1 VHRHA
6 LRQGTSTVVMTAHPF
21 DGVTLM
27 LQQYNFGAGTL
38 FLVRTDITTPTPI
51 RVGTLQD
58 VSVDMSFQVKELYG
72 QYQAPVAVARGQQK
86 ITGKAKI
93 ANLNARQLND
103 AFLGQTLATGE
114 QINIVDEG
122 GPNGTPIPSSS
133 PYHIVVANG
142 SSMSSGTPGIDLG
155 VFNAGTGIQMT
166 RVSTGPTTGQY
177 SCDMT
182 TGTYTFAAADE
193 GLNVLI
199 SYAYFETTTG
209 NRITAVNQ
217 LMGSSPQF
225 RMQLGN
231 NYAGN
236 NIGLTLY
243 AAIPT
248 KMSWD
253 FKNEDFTVPDFEF
266 SAFTDSLG
274 RYFDWSSTL

>member
-1 VHRHA
+1 
-6 LRQGTSTVVMTAHPF
+6 
-21 DGVTLM
+21 M

-38 FLVRTDITTPTPI
+38 FLVRTDISLPTPVRI
-51 RVGTLQD
+51 GTLQD
-58 VSVDMSFQVKELYG
+58 VSVDMSFQTKELYG

-93 ANLNARQLND
+93 ANMNARQLND

-114 QINIVDEG
+114 QIQIVDEG
-122 GPNGTPIPSSS
+122 GPGGTAIPTT
-133 PYHIVVANG
+133 PYQIVVANG
-142 SSMSSGTPGIDLG
+142 SSMSSGNPGIDLG
-155 VFNAGTGIQMT
+155 VFNAGTGVQMT
-166 RVSTGPTTGQY
+166 RVASMPTAGQY

-182 TGTYTFAAADE
+182 TGTYTFSNTDE
-193 GLNVLI
+193 VAGVKVII
-199 SYAYFETTTG
+199 SYAYFESTTG

-236 NIGLTLY
+236 NMCLTLY

-253 FKNEDFTVPDFEF
+253 FKNEDFTMPDFEF

>member
-1 VHRHA
+1 
-6 LRQGTSTVVMTAHPF
+6 
-21 DGVTLM
+21 
-27 LQQYNFGAGTL
+27 
-38 FLVRTDITTPTPI
+38 
-51 RVGTLQD
+51 
-58 VSVDMSFQVKELYG
+58 
-72 QYQAPVAVARGQQK
+72 VARGQQK

-103 AFLGQTLATGE
+103 AFLGQTLQTGE
-114 QINIVDEG
+114 QIQIVDEG
-122 GPNGTPIPSSS
+122 GPGGTAIPAS
-133 PYHIVVANG
+133 PYQLIVANG
-142 SSMSSGTPGIDLG
+142 SSMSSSNPGVDLG
-155 VFNAGTGIQMT
+155 VFNAATGIQMT
-166 RVSTGPTTGQY
+166 AVASAPAAGQY

-193 GLNVLI
+193 TAGIQVII

-236 NIGLTLY
+236 NMCLTLY

>member
-1 VHRHA
+1 
-6 LRQGTSTVVMTAHPF
+6 
-21 DGVTLM
+21 M

-38 FLVRTDITTPTPI
+38 FLVRTDIATPTPTRI
-51 RVGTLQD
+51 GTLQD
-58 VSVDMSFQVKELYG
+58 VSVDMSFQTKELYG

-114 QINIVDEG
+114 QITIVDEG
-122 GPNGTPIPSSS
+122 APNGTAIPTT
-133 PYHIVVANG
+133 PYQIVVANG

-155 VFNAGTGIQMT
+155 VFNAGTGLQMT
-166 RVSTGPTTGQY
+166 RVTGTPTAGQY
-177 SCDMT
+177 ACDMT
-182 TGTYTFAAADE
+182 TGTYTFSSADHTS
-193 GLNVLI
+193 GVQVII

-209 NRITAVNQ
+209 SRITAVNQ
-217 LMGSSPQF
+217 LMGSSPIF

-231 NYAGN
+231 NYSGN
-236 NIGLTLY
+236 NLSLTLY

-274 RYFDWSSTL
+274 RFFDWSSSL